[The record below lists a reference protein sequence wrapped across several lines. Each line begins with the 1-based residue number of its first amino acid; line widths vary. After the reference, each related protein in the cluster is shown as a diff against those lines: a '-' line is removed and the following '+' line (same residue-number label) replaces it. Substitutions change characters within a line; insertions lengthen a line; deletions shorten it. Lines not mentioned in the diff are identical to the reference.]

1 MEGTGLTAATGGE
14 GECMAGSHGAA
25 GGMGAMGWVSSGVL
39 LGPHVAEMLRSTQ
52 GTQQGYMELTAS
64 LLSPALQ
71 VMTMSSQPLSE
82 SHKYPKPEG
91 SHFQHTIS
99 LSSPAALKEPLL

>member
-1 MEGTGLTAATGGE
+1 MEGTGLTAAMGGE

-25 GGMGAMGWVSSGVL
+25 EGMGAMGWVSSGVL
-39 LGPHVAEMLRSTQ
+39 LGPHMAEMLRSTQ

-71 VMTMSSQPLSE
+71 VMTICLLS
-82 SHKYPKPEG
+82 P
-91 SHFQHTIS
+91 FLNHTS
-99 LSSPAALKEPLL
+99 TQNQKALTFNT